1 MEDYN
6 KYYEFLEQIA
16 YLNLEDANENSK
28 TNPNQAIEDY
38 KRGIKYLMDLIEYNY
53 FNGQNREQV
62 MVKIESYLR
71 ITEEIKQ
78 KLKIIKPERE
88 VEK

>member
-1 MEDYN
+1 MGDYN

-28 TNPNQAIEDY
+28 TNPKQAIEDY